1 MRVLLLGTLV
11 FVALTVRAERA
22 DAAVA
27 TQSAAAQHCFAG
39 PCYWISVEV
48 YGTGTVESTV
58 SDNLQKIMCPASGG
72 FACTTEDWFNWAD
85 FMNPG
90 IIRLTPTPGGSGQF
104 FGWDGTLGHA
114 CLHITPATGVCEL
127 RQADFGA
134 EGTEG
139 WCMVARFGPSG
150 GPPNPN
156 KTAGNC
162 ANIPQQPVGRPVV
175 VRKAGTGSGTVLGP
189 DAFSCN
195 AGCQQ
200 ESESFGEGRFL
211 SFSATAASGSH
222 FVGWSGNMGCSTNPC
237 GFTMPCG
244 NPDPGICPNPSET
257 LPSITATFTLNS
269 PPPPPPPPPRYNTVL
284 LNHPPKTTRSRR
296 ATFGWGAKLN
306 GSFRSSFKSQCKL
319 GSKPWAT
326 CRPGKTYT
334 GLSPGLKTFR
344 VRVAQPGTTR
354 WDTTPAIWTWKIR
367 K

>member
-1 MRVLLLGTLV
+1 MRVLVLLGALAAAALLV
-11 FVALTVRAERA
+11 RGDGAPTA
-22 DAAVA
+22 DAAA
-27 TQSAAAQHCFAG
+27 TASAQQHCFAG
-39 PCYWISVEV
+39 PCYYVTAEI
-48 YGTGTVESTV
+48 YGTGSVESTV
-58 SDNLQKIMCPASGG
+58 SDNLQKIVCTVGA
-72 FACTTEDWFNWAD
+72 ATCTTEDWFNWAD
-85 FMNPG
+85 FSNPG
-90 IIRLTPTPGGSGQF
+90 IIRLTPTPGSNAQF
-104 FGWDGTLGHA
+104 FGWDSTIGHA
-114 CLHITPATGVCEL
+114 CLHPIGNVCEL
-127 RQADFGA
+127 RNADFGA

-139 WCMVARFGPSG
+139 WCMVARFGPVG
-150 GPPNPN
+150 GPPSPT

-162 ANIPQQPVGRPVV
+162 SVVPQQPVGRPVV
-175 VRKAGTGSGTVLGP
+175 VHKGGNGSGTVSGP

-200 ESESFGEGRFL
+200 ESESFAEGRFL
-211 SFSATAASGSH
+211 SFSASAASGSH

-237 GFTMPCG
+237 GFTVPCG

-257 LPSITATFTLNS
+257 LPSITATFAANN
-269 PPPPPPPPPRYNTVL
+269 PPPPPPPPRYNTVL

-319 GSKPWAT
+319 GSKPWAS

-334 GLSPGLKTFR
+334 GLAPGLKTFR

-354 WDTTPAIWTWKIR
+354 WDTTPAVWTWKIR